1 MFEKEKV
8 YNEEL
13 LLNLSKGIQLIVK
26 REDLLHPEVSGNKF
40 RKLKYNIAEAKRLGY
55 SKLLTFGGAYSN
67 HIAATAA
74 AGRILGLQ
82 TIGVIR
88 GEELKT
94 KYKDNPTLFK
104 AEQDGMLFEFVTR
117 TQYREKSDLSFV
129 NYLKQVYGDFYLVP
143 EGGTNELAIRGTEE
157 ILKEEDKVFDYICC
171 AAGTG
176 GTVAGII
183 NASTERQQVLGFPAL
198 KGDFLFDEIRKYTNR
213 TNWDLILD
221 YHFGGYGKVTQ
232 ELIDFLLNIEKKTG
246 VLFDPIYNGKMLFGV
261 LKMIEQDKFPENSK
275 ILLIHSGGLQGWND
289 IIKGE

>member
-13 LLNLSKGIQLIVK
+13 LLNLPKGIQLIVK

-117 TQYREKSDLSFV
+117 TQYREKSDRSFV
-129 NYLKQVYGDFYLVP
+129 NYLEQVYGDFYLVP

>member
-13 LLNLSKGIQLIVK
+13 LLNLPKGIQLIVK

-104 AEQDGMLFEFVTR
+104 AEQDGMSFEFVTR

-129 NYLKQVYGDFYLVP
+129 NYLEQVYGDFYLVP

-261 LKMIEQDKFPENSK
+261 LKMIEQEKFPENSK